1 MRGTLRNYIGRCLTS
16 RCREANST
24 ARVREPPNKGRLT
37 TCHFQSVAARQQGSE
52 LGLTALIL
60 EYVLDVNGLACRVF
74 PGSGYGKLPR
84 ITADKT
90 LSHRYSVSFGTRIG
104 IPATAGLLAKYYVF
118 NSALSVT
125 VHPTALVWLTVIGLI
140 NSAVASYYY
149 LRLIVVMYMREPVVA
164 EAPAPASA
172 ATRLALVLAAC
183 ATIYLGVMPGKVLD
197 LAARG
202 AMNLSGYTA
211 RLVIRVQPPQSSRTT
226 EGSAV
231 PTPVDPY
238 STPAK

>member
-104 IPATAGLLAKYYVF
+104 IPATAAAGLP
-118 NSALSVT
+118 T
-125 VHPTALVWLTVIGLI
+125 VPAGATVLHPQKDAQGNTIQGAVQRPSKADPRPQPRRTGTALD
-140 NSAVASYYY
+140 ASD
-149 LRLIVVMYMREPVVA
+149 RAR
-164 EAPAPASA
+164 
-172 ATRLALVLAAC
+172 TRFFPSGLAL
-183 ATIYLGVMPGKVLD
+183 
-197 LAARG
+197 
-202 AMNLSGYTA
+202 
-211 RLVIRVQPPQSSRTT
+211 
-226 EGSAV
+226 E
-231 PTPVDPY
+231 
-238 STPAK
+238 